1 MGEREGRS
9 ASASTGQALR
19 CIVLNILYPAC
30 GAARSSLERVRD
42 WSHLALIGSPWKT
55 ARMPSYPLSTHS
67 PTAVVLNPETGPLPA
82 ELKCPP
88 PHNSLGMYYSVLH
101 GLVPALF
108 TCH

>member
-1 MGEREGRS
+1 MGEVEREEM
-9 ASASTGQALR
+9 LR
-19 CIVLNILYPAC
+19 CIVFQYVLYPAC
-30 GAARSSLERVRD
+30 GAARSSLGSLRD

-55 ARMPSYPLSTHS
+55 ARMPSYPLSS
-67 PTAVVLNPETGPLPA
+67 PEPRNGPLPA